1 MAKVLIVDD
10 LPDNSTL
17 LAHLVKDQGYEAS
30 MASNGRQAL
39 DLAAAERPDVILL
52 DVMMPGMDGIE
63 VCRRLKADEELR
75 NIPVILVTAKDLD
88 KDVVRGLD
96 AGADDY
102 VTKPFN
108 REVLAARLRSAIRL
122 KQSYDAVARTN
133 EELQRE
139 LKRHIQTESDL
150 RASEQRVRE
159 QTAAIR
165 RGQEET
171 IHRLLSAALGHDR
184 ETGTHIRRVGLLSE
198 VLARVAGWSLPE
210 AENIRLAAL
219 MHDIGKIG
227 IRDAILRKPGPLN
240 PEEFRI
246 IQTHTVIGAEIL
258 SASDAPMLKMAEQ
271 IALNHH
277 EHWDGGGYPA
287 GLAGHAIPEAARIVA
302 IVDVYDALTHDRV
315 YRPAIP
321 EEKVLAIMQQG
332 AGTQFDPLLLAAFFS
347 QLSKIGRVA
356 LENPDEAVAAEFVGE
371 CPTEAHAFGRL
382 DLVGLV
388 NDPCVTS

>member
-1 MAKVLIVDD
+1 
-10 LPDNSTL
+10 
-17 LAHLVKDQGYEAS
+17 VKDQGYEAS
-30 MASNGRQAL
+30 VASNGRQAL

-88 KDVVRGLD
+88 KEVVRGLE

-122 KQSYDAVARTN
+122 KQSYDAVVHTN

-139 LKRHIQTESDL
+139 VKRHIQTESDL
-150 RASEQRVRE
+150 RASEQRGRE

-171 IHRLLSAALGHDR
+171 IYRLLSASLGHDK

-210 AENIRLAAL
+210 AEDIRLAAT

-227 IRDAILRKPGPLN
+227 IPDVILRKPGPLN
-240 PEEFRI
+240 HEEFRI

-258 SASDAPMLKMAEQ
+258 SGSDAPMLKMAEQ

-287 GLAGHAIPEAARIVA
+287 GLAGYVIPESARIVA

-321 EEKVLAIMQQG
+321 EEKVLTIMQQG

-347 QLSKIGRVA
+347 QFSEISRVA
-356 LENPDEAVAAEFVGE
+356 LENPDEAAAADSVGE
-371 CPTEAHAFGRL
+371 CPIEARFPGQR
-382 DLVGLV
+382 DLAGLV
-388 NDPCVTS
+388 NDLCMTS